1 MDWIQDQFS
10 GRAAE
15 HGQRVA
21 REAART
27 ATTSGIGPNSVLYRA
42 FRDMLLAYPATGVKT
57 VILRR
62 KAVDL
67 PWNPKMTLETIQS
80 TVVEYYEAYDR
91 AAALTRGGADIM
103 LVVLEQDWPTR
114 LTEMKEHFPPWATAR
129 VINFP
134 DRFTSMSACWTALV
148 SEASRQAS
156 GRKMGTGG
164 RLLQL
169 AADEVT
175 SGDLDG
181 TNEALA
187 YFPYEWDA
195 DFDGGS
201 IFEPE
206 RDGGSIFALQSR
218 IPGCWRCGDPDHHRR
233 NCPQPASQAEK
244 DGLPVNKWAKTPVA
258 RLRPSMVPQR
268 ALGGAPPRMPMPPPI
283 VAQVAD
289 VDTRLRMDRQD
300 ALLEQILACLNT
312 SSPPSTTTSALLA
325 PANFAVNGAATTI
338 EQMVAAVLPPS
349 TMPPLILGGAQ
360 PTGYVYVDTWG
371 STCTSLNKHPLSTAS
386 SLRPSLRAGDPN
398 PPHAS
403 PVSGGPLDIHV
414 DPRDD
419 A

>member
-10 GRAAE
+10 GRAAD
-15 HGQRVA
+15 HWQRVA

-42 FRDMLLAYPATGVKT
+42 LRDMLLAYPATGVKAA
-57 VILRR
+57 ILRR

-67 PWNPKMTLETIQS
+67 PWNPKMTVETIQS

-91 AAALTRGGADIM
+91 AAALTRGGADIT
-103 LVVLEQDWPTR
+103 LVVPEQDWPTR
-114 LTEMKEHFPPWATAR
+114 LTEMQAHFPPWATAL
-129 VINFP
+129 VTNFP

-148 SEASRQAS
+148 SEASRQAA

-169 AADEVT
+169 ADSEVT
-175 SGDLDG
+175 AGDLDG

-187 YFPYEWDA
+187 YFPCEWDA

-201 IFEPE
+201 IFEPG

-258 RLRPSMVPQR
+258 RLRPSMAPQR
-268 ALGGAPPRMPMPPPI
+268 ALGGAPPRMPMPPPS

-300 ALLEQILACLNT
+300 ALLEQILARLNT
-312 SSPPSTTTSALLA
+312 ASPPSTTSSALLG

-338 EQMVAAVLPPS
+338 AQMVAAVPPPS

-360 PTGYVYVDTWG
+360 PTGYVYVGTNQGLSIWG
-371 STCTSLNKHPLSTAS
+371 QTDIVAAS
-386 SLRPSLRAGDPN
+386 IMDEG
-398 PPHAS
+398 AS
-403 PVSGGPLDIHV
+403 GNAVGM
-414 DPRDD
+414 
-419 A
+419 